1 MGWLIDLIPLAYPDA
16 VVALGAALLGLT
28 AGVVGCLAVLS
39 QRSLVGDALAHSAL
53 PGVAIAFLATGAKD
67 PATLLAGA
75 ACAGI
80 VGAVLIVGIERGT
93 RLPADAA
100 IGVVLSVF
108 FSLGIV
114 LLTHLAHDA
123 GAEQAGLERYLFGQA
138 AGLLE
143 RDVEV
148 MAVLALAAVA
158 VVAVALRPITA
169 LLFDRGFAAVS
180 GLPVRALEL
189 MVTALLVVAIVV
201 GLRTVGAILMVAMLV
216 APCAAARQ
224 LTDRMPVLLVL
235 AGVLGAG
242 VGVTGALAAARGEA
256 PAGPVIVL
264 VASAAA
270 AAAVLAAPGRGVLW
284 NARRVARARR
294 RQRAEGVLVDLETA
308 MHAGPPPTA
317 AQLSAVSGRAP
328 AQVRAGLATLA
339 RRGQAVADEGGRWR
353 LTEDGAAA
361 AHAALDARALW
372 AAWLE
377 HGPRLGLTD
386 AREPDPHDVRGSL
399 GDAAA
404 ARLRALAA
412 EGAR

>member
-1 MGWLIDLIPLAYPDA
+1 MGGLIGLIPLPYPDA
-16 VVALGAALLGLT
+16 VVALGAALLGIT

-53 PGVAIAFLATGAKD
+53 PGVAVAFIATGAKD
-67 PATLLAGA
+67 PAALLAGA
-75 ACAGI
+75 ACAGL

-93 RLPADAA
+93 RLPPDAA

-143 RDVEV
+143 RDVQV
-148 MAVLALAAVA
+148 MAVLAAVALA
-158 VVAVALRPITA
+158 VVAAGLRPITA

-180 GLPVRALEL
+180 GLPVRVLEL
-189 MVTALLVVAIVV
+189 LVTALLVVAIVI
-201 GLRTVGAILMVAMLV
+201 GLRTVGAILMVAMLI

-235 AGVLGAG
+235 AGLTGAV
-242 VGVTGALAAARGEA
+242 VGVVGALAAARGQA

-264 VASAAA
+264 VASAAVA
-270 AAAVLAAPGRGVLW
+270 LAVLGAPGRGVLW
-284 NARRVARARR
+284 TARRTVRARR

-308 MHAGPPPTA
+308 MHAGAPPTA
-317 AQLSAVSGRAP
+317 AELAAVSGRPP
-328 AQVRAGLATLA
+328 AQVRGGLADLA
-339 RRGQAVADEGGRWR
+339 GSGRARADADGRWR
-353 LTEDGAAA
+353 LTETGAAA
-361 AHAALDARALW
+361 AHAALESRTLW

-377 HGPRLGLTD
+377 HGAHLGLPD
-386 AREPDPHDVRGSL
+386 AREPDPRDVRGSL
-399 GDAAA
+399 GDVAAD
-404 ARLRALAA
+404 RLMALA
-412 EGAR
+412 GGGRR